1 MRTKTIVR
9 FCLAGFFLLGAIS
22 VVHSQCM
29 HCMDPV
35 QKQMSV
41 AADCANLATWG
52 MTCVIQ
58 SWMDTAELTGPI
70 PTSQPNPGCDS
81 RQATYTEIRIK
92 TTRSAICQFGMCT
105 PLGPPQYS
113 YGISVH
119 PCLSPNCE
127 MNCGD

>member
-29 HCMDPV
+29 HCVDPI
-35 QKQMSV
+35 QKKMEIGV
-41 AADCANLATWG
+41 NCADPDTSG
-52 MTCVIQ
+52 MLCGIMYWT
-58 SWMDTAELTGPI
+58 DTDQFTGPI
-70 PTSQPNPGCDS
+70 PTSQPNAGCDS
-81 RQATYTEIRIK
+81 RQATFTEARTKTIRW
-92 TTRSAICQFGMCT
+92 AHCQFGGCS

-113 YGISVH
+113 TIEIH

-127 MNCGD
+127 INCGD